1 MASPRLTEP
10 ILQRSDWHC
19 CGNGANDELDRSAFR
34 EQVDR
39 ILASPVFRNSRRNS
53 SLLRHVVERTL
64 EGRPDELKERSI
76 GVDVF
81 AKAVDYDTNTDHVV
95 RSVAGEVRRRLAQY
109 YMEPGRETEL
119 RIDLQAGS
127 YIPQFRMPVER
138 YTISAAI
145 EEEQPF
151 QPVEQAPRRWQVLG
165 RRRTIFAAAAL
176 MAIAAASLLL
186 VRFIW

>member
-1 MASPRLTEP
+1 MIYCDPIEGGSFMASPRLTEP
-10 ILQRSDWHC
+10 ILQRSDGHC
-19 CGNGANDELDRSAFR
+19 GGNGPNEELDRSAIR

-81 AKAVDYDTNTDHVV
+81 AKALDYDTNTDHVV

-109 YMEPGRETEL
+109 YMEPGRETEV

-127 YIPQFRMPVER
+127 YVPQFRLAAPVVHPE
-138 YTISAAI
+138 
-145 EEEQPF
+145 
-151 QPVEQAPRRWQVLG
+151 PVDVRTASPSVSGWFSTLLRRPYWLCG
-165 RRRTIFAAAAL
+165 IGAT
-176 MAIAAASLLL
+176 LLL
-186 VRFIW
+186 GL